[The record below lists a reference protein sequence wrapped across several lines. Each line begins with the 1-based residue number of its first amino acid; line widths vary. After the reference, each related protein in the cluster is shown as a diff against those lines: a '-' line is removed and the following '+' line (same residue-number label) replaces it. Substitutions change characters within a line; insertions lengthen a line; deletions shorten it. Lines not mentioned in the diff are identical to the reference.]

1 MGFVTLALTA
11 PYMHNG
17 VFNTLEEVVDF
28 YNVGGGHGWGIAP
41 DHTTLPPDSLN
52 LNEQE
57 KKDLIYFMQAL
68 TDTSGLTAVSTKLPA
83 STRKDLESRIVGGDY

>member
-1 MGFVTLALTA
+1 
-11 PYMHNG
+11 MHNG

-57 KKDLIYFMQAL
+57 KKDLIYFML
-68 TDTSGLTAVSTKLPA
+68 
-83 STRKDLESRIVGGDY
+83 Y